1 MKSILTGILCLV
13 ALISFSKE
21 KPGPLSEKVQSINA
35 LTFSPEG
42 TLFIGDSKSAKVFA
56 MNVSG
61 SSEGTYEDL
70 NLSKVDVAIADVLG
84 TSADM
89 ITIQDMA
96 VHPKNGLIYIAVHG
110 KNNQP
115 ILVTIDP
122 SGTITPVDLSSV
134 EYSEKSI
141 ANAVAEDSK
150 DRRGRSLRHWAISDI
165 HFSGDQLL
173 ITGLSNREF
182 GSTFR
187 SVSYPFTDD
196 QEDASLEIYHAAHG
210 QYETHSPVKTFT
222 TATLNNETYVIASYT
237 CTPLVLFP
245 MSDLKKGEH
254 IKGRT
259 VAELGAGNTPLDMV
273 ILKKDGKEVLLMA
286 NSNRPVMKV
295 LLSDIMA
302 YEGSLTEPVD
312 VPGATAGVNYIN
324 FPMTNVIQLDKWGD
338 SNWIMLKR
346 QSNGDLDLMTGND
359 FWL

>member
-1 MKSILTGILCLV
+1 MKSILTGIFCLIV
-13 ALISFSKE
+13 VMAYSSD
-21 KPGPLSEKVQSINA
+21 KPMPLSEEVQSINA

-42 TLFIGDSKSAKVFA
+42 ILFIGDSKSAKIFA
-56 MNVSG
+56 LATSQESTASFGEV
-61 SSEGTYEDL
+61 
-70 NLSKVDVAIADVLG
+70 NLSKIDISIAQVLG
-84 TSADM
+84 TSVDM

-96 VHPKNGLIYIAVHG
+96 VHPKSGVIYMAVHA

-115 ILVTIDP
+115 VLLTVDQ
-122 SGTITPVDLSSV
+122 SGAINPVDLSTVS
-134 EYSEKSI
+134 YSQKSI
-141 ANAVAEDSK
+141 ANAVEEDSK
-150 DRRGRSLRHWAISDI
+150 DRRGRPLRHWAISDI

-173 ITGLSNREF
+173 VTGLSNQEF

-187 SVSYPFTDD
+187 SISYPFSDD
-196 QEDASLEIYHAAHG
+196 QQDASLEIYHAAHG

-245 MSDLKKGEH
+245 LSDLKKGEH

-273 ILKKDGKEVLLMA
+273 ILEKDGREVLLMA
-286 NSNRPVMKV
+286 NSNRPVMKI
-295 LLSDIMA
+295 LLSDIVS

-312 VPGATAGVNYIN
+312 IPAATAGVPYLN
-324 FPMTNVIQLDKWGD
+324 FPMTNVIQMDKWGD
-338 SNWIMLKR
+338 SGWIMLKR
-346 QSNGDLDLMTGND
+346 QSNGDLDLITGND